1 MRDIE
6 LSDVL
11 IRDLLDKAGDAVGRR
26 AAEEHTLTG
35 AREDEV
41 LTRAGERDVA
51 QAALL
56 LHLVRLADAAQ
67 PREDTLLA
75 ADDEHRR
82 ELQTLGRVHGH
93 ERDAVGRLVIV
104 IEIRIERDLIEEARE
119 RGVFGLLGKGDDVRL
134 ELLHVFDARSV
145 LRRVLLL
152 KGADIAAALHDQIIE
167 LIGRHGLGLLL
178 QLLDQ
183 DGELAQTHLAAL
195 QLGIR
200 VGVADDVKEARL
212 LLVRELQGRL
222 DRARADAAGGR
233 VDDARQA
240 QVVVRRLDDAQIG
253 EHILDLGAV
262 KKARAADNAVRD
274 AVALEGIFELVALR
288 VHAVEHGV
296 VAEVDPLP
304 EIVHDLRGDVARL
317 VVLVRS
323 AVERERV
330 AGIGL
335 CPERFALAAGVV
347 GDDVVG
353 GIQDAAGA
361 TVVLLEADGAR
372 VLVLLFKIEDVLDR
386 CAAEL
391 VDALVIVPDDAD
403 VAPAI
408 GKQGRELILEIV
420 RVLILVDEHIAEAAL
435 PVLAH
440 VRMLVE
446 QAHGV
451 VDQVVKV
458 HRPGGKQALPVG
470 LVYLADADIARVMR
484 GLCARKVLLG
494 RDAGILGA
502 ADLREHG
509 AVWKRLF
516 IEVHLLDD
524 ALDDC
529 QTVRR
534 VIDREAVGIAKL
546 VRVPPQD
553 AHARGVEGRGPDIR
567 RSLRTEHPLN
577 ALLELIR
584 RLVRE
589 RDGDDAPRL
598 DRLNRRR
605 PARTPPLVR
614 RQIRALEQC
623 EVLLRR
629 RIGHFVRVRAA
640 AVLNEICDPVDEHR
654 GFTAAG
660 SGQQQQWAFRGQDRF
675 SLHIVQVCEVR
686 LDEASARLH
695 IALFKSHG
703 SIHSV

>member
-1 MRDIE
+1 M
-6 LSDVL
+6 
-11 IRDLLDKAGDAVGRR
+11 
-26 AAEEHTLTG
+26 
-35 AREDEV
+35 
-41 LTRAGERDVA
+41 
-51 QAALL
+51 
-56 LHLVRLADAAQ
+56 
-67 PREDTLLA
+67 
-75 ADDEHRR
+75 
-82 ELQTLGRVHGH
+82 HGH
-93 ERDAVGRLVIV
+93 ERDAIHRLVIV
-104 IEIRIERDLIEEARE
+104 VEIRIERDLIEEARK

-145 LRRVLLL
+145 LGRVFLL

-195 QLGIR
+195 QLGICIS
-200 VGVADDVKEARL
+200 VADDRKEARL
-212 LLVRELQGRL
+212 LLMCELQGRL

-240 QVVVRRLDDAQIG
+240 QVITRRLDDAQVG
-253 EHILDLGAV
+253 QHVLDLRAV
-262 KKARAADNAVRD
+262 EKARAADDAVRD
-274 AVALEGIFELVALR
+274 AVALEGVFELVTLR

-304 EIVHDLRGDVARL
+304 EIVHDLRGDIARL
-317 VVLVRS
+317 VVLIRG

-330 AGIGL
+330 TGISL

-353 GIQDAAGA
+353 RVQNAAGA
-361 TVVLLEADGAR
+361 AVVLLEADGAR

-386 CAAEL
+386 RAAEL
-391 VDALVIVPDDAD
+391 VDALVIIADDAD
-403 VAPAI
+403 VAPAVRQ
-408 GKQGRELILEIV
+408 QGRKPVLQIV
-420 RVLILVDEHIAEAAL
+420 RVLILVDEHVAETPL
-435 PVLAH
+435 PVLTH

-446 QAHGV
+446 QADGV
-451 VDQVVKV
+451 VDEVVKI

-470 LVYLADADIARVMR
+470 LVYLADADIARVVR

-494 RDAGILGA
+494 RDAGVLGA

-509 AVWKRLF
+509 AVWKRLL

-524 ALDDC
+524 ALDDR

-534 VIDREAVGIAKL
+534 VIDCEAVGIAEL

-567 RSLRTEHPLN
+567 RGLRTEHPLN

-584 RLVRE
+584 CLVRE
-589 RDGDDAPRL
+589 GDGDDAPRL
-598 DRLNRRR
+598 DRLDRRR
-605 PARTPPLVR
+605 PARAPPLVR
-614 RQIRALEQC
+614 RQIRALEQR
-623 EVLLRR
+623 EILLRR
-629 RIGHFVRVRAA
+629 PFGHFVRVRAA
-640 AVLNEICDPVDEHR
+640 AVLDEICDPVDEHR

-660 SGQQQQWAFRGQDRF
+660 SGQQQQWAFRSQDRL
-675 SLHIVQVCEVR
+675 SLHIVQVREVR
-686 LDEASARLH
+686 RDEASARLH
-695 IALFKSHG
+695 IPWFKSHSC